1 MAKSGGDRVARR
13 RRQGRSRMLTVG
25 VVGGQRWVLGLWRL
39 LLITAAIRCRRQQR
53 TKNRERRG
61 IEGAPRVAIL
71 VAWAAMLVMTTAEGI
86 ARGCGAT
93 AGCRGAAAKVI
104 ARGSDNVASCRGG
117 GRARLERE
125 GASRA
130 TIQVM
135 RASMLDVTAAEGIAK
150 GYDNATGC
158 RYGRTRLEREVAVA
172 TQLGASRAMIL
183 VALAVMLVA
192 AATKGIVRGYS
203 DVVGCRGGGR
213 AWLERE
219 AMAVMRLC
227 SA

>member
-13 RRQGRSRMLTVG
+13 RRQGRSIMLTVG

-71 VAWAAMLVMTTAEGI
+71 VAWATMLVMTTAEGI

-93 AGCRGAAAKVI
+93 
-104 ARGSDNVASCRGG
+104 
-117 GRARLERE
+117 

-183 VALAVMLVA
+183 VALAIMLVA